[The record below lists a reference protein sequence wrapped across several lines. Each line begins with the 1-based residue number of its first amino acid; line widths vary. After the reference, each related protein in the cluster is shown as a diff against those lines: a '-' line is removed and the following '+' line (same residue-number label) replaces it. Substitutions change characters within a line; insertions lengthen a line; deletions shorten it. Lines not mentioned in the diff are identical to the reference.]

1 MFDGMGGLMGEG
13 WGGFTRNRGGGGE
26 WVSQWW
32 VGGCPVVDWC
42 GRVAVGCLKHA

>member
-1 MFDGMGGLMGEG
+1 MEV
-13 WGGFTRNRGGGGE
+13 GGGE

-32 VGGCPVVDWC
+32 VGGCPVADWC